1 MTTQTKPTKTRN
13 KPKDTRERLLDSAEE
28 LFAEKGIRMTSLRE
42 ITHHARA
49 NLAAVNYHFHSK
61 AALVQ
66 AVFER
71 SFGPLNRERV
81 RLLDEAEAAAGDQ
94 PPAIEAILHALFEPM
109 VRTWRENRNFILLA
123 GRLQYESD
131 ASLRQYILDLYEEV
145 TRRFFAA
152 ATRAVPEVPDE
163 DVFWWVHF
171 LFTGMVHSL
180 LSSEALQQFSRGV
193 CRGDDDR
200 VLDRMIVFGA
210 AGFRGVPD
218 AREQSS
224 AAPTETDV
232 YKRPRQ
238 DGVPG
243 SQLRKESL

>member
-1 MTTQTKPTKTRN
+1 MTTRTKPA
-13 KPKDTRERLLDSAEE
+13 KPKKKLKETRERLLDAAEA
-28 LFAEKGIRMTSLRE
+28 LFAEKGIRTTSLRD

-49 NLAAVNYHFHSK
+49 NLAAVNYHFRSK
-61 AALVQ
+61 GALVQ

-94 PPAIEAILHALFEPM
+94 APTIEAVLHALFEPM
-109 VRTWRENRNFILLA
+109 VRTWRENKNFILLA

-131 ASLRQYILDLYEEV
+131 AKLRQYILDLYEEV
-145 TRRFFAA
+145 TRRFFCA
-152 ATRAVPEVPDE
+152 ATRAVPDLPDE

-180 LSSEALQQFSRGV
+180 LAGEALQQFSRGV

-200 VLDRMIVFGA
+200 VLDRMIAFGA
-210 AGFRGVPD
+210 AGLHRAPD
-218 AREQSS
+218 TRARNSMATAQ
-224 AAPTETDV
+224 TDSD
-232 YKRPRQ
+232 KRLSQ
-238 DGVPG
+238 GGIPG
-243 SQLRKESL
+243 SQLRKEGL